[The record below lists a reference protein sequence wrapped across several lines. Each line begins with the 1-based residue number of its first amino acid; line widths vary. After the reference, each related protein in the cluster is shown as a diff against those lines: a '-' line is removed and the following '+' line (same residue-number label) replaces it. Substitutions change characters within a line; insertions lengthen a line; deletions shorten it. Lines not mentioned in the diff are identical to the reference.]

1 MLERNLYLL
10 GFMGSGKSYVG
21 KALSKELK
29 VPFIDLDAFI
39 ELEAKCTINEIFKNQ
54 GEAYFRKLEANSL
67 RQLKTANAVIALG
80 GGTPCFFEN
89 STWIRKH
96 GDSFFLDVNTSV
108 LIERL
113 LGETEKR
120 PLLEGKSKEELSLFI
135 QDKLAVRR
143 SFYEQA
149 TVIIKET
156 ALEQIILEIK
166 KSMKRQK
173 LLVLHGALGSE
184 KQLEPLKKVLEESF
198 EVHTL
203 NFRGH
208 GGRDFGQ
215 GAFSINGFT
224 EDVLEYLKAHNLDQ
238 VSIFGYSMGGYVALN
253 LAKKEPNRINKI
265 FTLATKF
272 AWSIETA
279 SKEVKML
286 NPAMI
291 EEKVPAF
298 AATLKERH
306 APLDWKLHLKKTA
319 EMMLELGGG
328 AGLSTKDFGAITNN
342 VLITV
347 GSKDRMVSQKES
359 EEVANLLPN
368 GVFELLEGVKHPIEQ
383 VDLELLAEKA
393 RLFFKE

>member
-29 VPFIDLDAFI
+29 APFIDLDAFI
-39 ELEAKCTINEIFKNQ
+39 EREAKCTIDEIFANQ
-54 GEAYFRKLEANSL
+54 GEAYFRSLEASSL
-67 RQLKTANAVIALG
+67 RQLKTAKAVIALG
-80 GGTPCFFEN
+80 GGTPCFFNN
-89 STWIRKH
+89 STWIREN
-96 GDSFFLDVNTSV
+96 GDSFFLDVSTPV
-108 LIERL
+108 LIKRL

-120 PLLEGKSKEELSLFI
+120 PLLKGKSKEELSLFI
-135 QDKLAVRR
+135 QDKLAARR

-149 TVIIKET
+149 TQIIKET

-184 KQLEPLKKVLEESF
+184 DQLEPLKKVLENSF
-198 EVHTL
+198 EVYTL

-224 EDVLEYLKAHNLDQ
+224 EDVLDYLKAHNLDD

-253 LAKKEPNRINKI
+253 LAKKEPSRVKKI

-272 AWSIETA
+272 AWSIEGA

-286 NPAMI
+286 NPDVI

-298 AATLKERH
+298 ATTLQERH

-319 EMMLELGGG
+319 EMMLDLGGG
-328 AGLSTKDFGAITNN
+328 AGLSTKDFSAITNK

-347 GSKDRMVSQKES
+347 GSKDRMVSQEES
-359 EEVANLLPN
+359 EGVANLLPN
-368 GVFELLEGVKHPIEQ
+368 GSFELLEGFKHPIEQ
-383 VDLELLAEKA
+383 VDLGLLAEKVK
-393 RLFFKE
+393 LFFEK